1 METYRLNI
9 LIDRLSSLS
18 GRALVWSHFC
28 LCYAGQKLI
37 HDVAS
42 IKKYGIKDGD
52 QVWSGF
58 CSMFYRFFLF
68 FMQMVTSQK
77 IGFLVKLTLPC
88 LLSD

>member
-1 METYRLNI
+1 MNI

-18 GRALVWSHFC
+18 VRTLVWSHFC
-28 LCYAGQKLI
+28 LCYEGQKLI

-58 CSMFYRFFLF
+58 RKPDDYVSEKRFSCKSYSTMSSF
-68 FMQMVTSQK
+68 
-77 IGFLVKLTLPC
+77 
-88 LLSD
+88 